1 MIPSKPIRTVAF
13 LCMAVMQCCLSITAS
28 AQNDIETKLTTLAIH
43 GNEYYLVDSEKA
55 LYYFKE
61 YLKLLD
67 EVEKKNIK
75 HPDSITKERS
85 TKNQCIAT
93 CYNILGDFDSAQIH
107 YSISLEH
114 AHKLNDTNLILAN
127 LTNRAIGYMNYGY
140 QDKALNSYFEIID
153 LTEKNE
159 KYVQYLAAAYNNIA
173 TFYDSRSAVKDF
185 DKALEYRRK
194 ALATDI
200 KRNEERDIA
209 RDYTNLGDLFNRIKM
224 YDSSQ
229 HYLRLAMPIH
239 EKHNNYQGLALTEAI
254 FGDLYEKD
262 SLLDQALLHKQ
273 KATGFAQKSGYK
285 MIYVANAVEL
295 ADFYVKLSQNT
306 STTERDRYLKH
317 AVQTGTEA
325 FELATETGALFE
337 KYEAAKTLAS
347 AYRKLNDYKKAFR
360 YLSLSMAINDTIR
373 SEEAADNAYKIE
385 NKFISERNQLL
396 QKDKENTEKLMKS
409 RETTLIIVIIGS
421 ILLLAMLV
429 IIYQRMRM
437 VSKQREEI
445 AEQKELILLQKEEVE
460 AQRDFASKQRKE
472 ILSSINYAKRLQ
484 DAVLPAIPSEL
495 SMFVLYLPRDIVSG
509 DFYWYSPHGETLLL
523 AVADCTGHGVPGA
536 CMSML
541 GLSYLREISL
551 LQFND
556 TPAQMLDTMRQKIIT
571 ALGQTGIAG
580 ETRDG
585 MDLTVCKLNT
595 RTNEL
600 QFASAYNP
608 LLVIPSSGEPYTI
621 KGDKQPISYHSN
633 IQPFT
638 NQTIQLQHGDSFYM
652 MSDGLKDLFNPDNKK
667 FTYKRIVN
675 ILEELRTAP
684 MQQQH
689 QRLHAE
695 YESWLG
701 NSKQT
706 DDITLMG
713 FRL

>member
-1 MIPSKPIRTVAF
+1 MIPLRQISKTAF
-13 LCMAVMQCCLSITAS
+13 FCIAALLCYTNTTAQTS
-28 AQNDIETKLTTLAIH
+28 LYDSLKTCKEIAN
-43 GNEYYLVDSEKA
+43 NYYLEDSDSA
-55 LYYFKE
+55 LYYFKKVNAILNNKE
-61 YLKLLD
+61 I
-67 EVEKKNIK
+67 KNYY
-75 HPDSITKERS
+75 PNDSIQNKLMIN
-85 TKNQCIAT
+85 NQCIAT
-93 CYNILGDFDSAQIH
+93 CYNILGQFDSAMF
-107 YSISLEH
+107 YYDLSLNTARERH
-114 AHKLNDTNLILAN
+114 DTSLMLAN
-127 LTNRAIGYMNYGY
+127 LSNRSIAYMNYGH
-140 QDKALNSYFEIID
+140 QEKALNSYYEIISI
-153 LTEKNE
+153 TEKNK
-159 KYVQYLAAAYNNIA
+159 KYIKYLAAAYNNIA
-173 TFYDSRSAVKDF
+173 TFYDSRSAVKEY
-185 DKALEYRRK
+185 DKAFEYRRK

-200 KRNEERDIA
+200 KRNDEEAIA
-209 RDYTNLGDLFNRIKM
+209 RDYTNLGDLFNRLKF
-224 YDSSQ
+224 YDSAQ
-229 HYLRLAMPIH
+229 HYLQLAVPIH
-239 EKHNNYQGLALTEAI
+239 EKHNNYQALALTAAI

-262 SLLDQALLHKQ
+262 SIFDQALIQKQ
-273 KATGFAQKSGYK
+273 KATDYAKKSGYK
-285 MIYVANAVEL
+285 VAYVANAVEL
-295 ADFYVKLSQNT
+295 ADFYIKLSKTTN
-306 STTERDRYLKH
+306 STERSKYIKQ
-317 AVQTGTEA
+317 AVAIGSEA
-325 FELATETGALFE
+325 FNLSSEIGALFE
-337 KYEAAKTLAS
+337 KHEAAKTLS
-347 AYRKLNDYKKAFR
+347 HAYSMLNDYKKAFAF
-360 YLSLSMAINDTIR
+360 LSRSKEINDSIR

-385 NKFISERNQLL
+385 NKYISERNQLL

-437 VSKQREEI
+437 VSRQREEI

-472 ILSSINYAKRLQ
+472 IISSINYAKRLQ